1 MHNFAIRTYSSMLG
15 SVGKFY
21 YSIGYQHLLY
31 RQINTTRIHGANE
44 RSAAI
49 LFTEYHNRFFLWDTL
64 QLLSIAPVWQ
74 LIIGV
79 IEGTAIYTGIAYI
92 FKFKEFQELADI
104 IHKR

>member
-1 MHNFAIRTYSSMLG
+1 MAQMRDLLPSFLLSIITG
-15 SVGKFY
+15 FSVW
-21 YSIGYQHLLY
+21 I
-31 RQINTTRIHGANE
+31 
-44 RSAAI
+44 
-49 LFTEYHNRFFLWDTL
+49 TL

-79 IEGTAIYTGIAYI
+79 IEGAAIYTGIAYI